1 MPVQHDSVRLWARLI
16 QNAEVPKLPGSALCM
31 SRAAIMLYDLD
42 VDVEFVQTPLSIY
55 LYK

>member
-1 MPVQHDSVRLWARLI
+1 MSVQHDSVRLWARLI

-55 LYK
+55 FYK